1 MEANSI
7 NEIIDLLIKNRN
19 KSMTQ
24 ALHGVMSKSNYY
36 RFVNGEIDIS
46 LSKFLKLIKYNG
58 IVLKE
63 ISFIADDYTDDKLI
77 TQLHTIISSHR
88 SKNLDYLENFIEN
101 NSKLEVT
108 SYKQKHIL
116 YLSEIYLELL
126 NQGIPNRNKLTYL
139 TSFFYKLEELAYFD
153 IVF

>member
-1 MEANSI
+1 METNKI
-7 NEIIDLLIKNRN
+7 NEIVDLLIKNRN
-19 KSMTQ
+19 KSITQ

-46 LSKFLKLIKYNG
+46 LSKFLKLIKYND

-77 TQLHTIISSHR
+77 TQLHTIINSYR

-101 NSKLEVT
+101 NSKIR
-108 SYKQKHIL
+108 SNFI
-116 YLSEIYLELL
+116 
-126 NQGIPNRNKLTYL
+126 
-139 TSFFYKLEELAYFD
+139 
-153 IVF
+153 